1 MILNKLKY
9 GWAQDGTTDLKSFLE
24 DDFMYF

>member
-24 DDFMYF
+24 DNFMYF

>member
-1 MILNKLKY
+1 MILNKLQY

-24 DDFMYF
+24 DDFIYF